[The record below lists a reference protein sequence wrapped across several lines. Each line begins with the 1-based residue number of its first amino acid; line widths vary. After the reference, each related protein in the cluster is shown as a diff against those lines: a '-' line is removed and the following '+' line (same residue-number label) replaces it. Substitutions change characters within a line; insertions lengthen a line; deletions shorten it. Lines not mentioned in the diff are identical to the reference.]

1 MPGRPV
7 RISVEAI
14 CRQVGQFRALRSG
27 LDRLPLTSKAL
38 TELVETPEAFAI
50 RRIWWAVD
58 LYQQESVCPKR
69 WQLMERA
76 GIKSKYLSRWPLVRE
91 TLEAAL
97 QMLNRQDLSA
107 PELLS

>member
-1 MPGRPV
+1 V

-38 TELVETPEAFAI
+38 TELVETSEALAI
-50 RRIWWAVD
+50 RRIWWAVE

-76 GIKSKYLSRWPLVRE
+76 GIKSKYLSKWPLVQE
-91 TLEAAL
+91 ALEAAL
-97 QMLNRQDLSA
+97 QMMNQQGVSA
-107 PELLS
+107 PELRS